1 MKAMRVIGIGNSLA
15 ADDGAGP
22 AVVEELLRHPIPD
35 SVEVI
40 SAGADGLAAIQY
52 MEDDGDV
59 IIVDAVCMGARPGTV
74 LTFPAKT
81 AKVRIRADVLSLH
94 GIGLSYALELADKMR
109 MPARVTIVGI
119 EPETVDPCRE
129 MSEAV
134 RRAVNEAV
142 DVVLR
147 LVRERSGVAA
157 RPAGLPRRRG
167 ATDGEEGA
175 DH

>member
-1 MKAMRVIGIGNSLA
+1 VIGIGNSLA

-22 AVVEELLRHPIPD
+22 AVVEALRRHAIPGD
-35 SVEVI
+35 VEVI

-59 IIVDAVCMGARPGTV
+59 IIVDAVHMGARAGTV

-81 AKVRIRADVLSLH
+81 AKVRIMADALSLH

-109 MPARVTIVGI
+109 MPAKVTIVGI
-119 EPETVDPCRE
+119 EPQTVDPFRE
-129 MSEAV
+129 MSETV

-142 DVVLR
+142 DVILGLLTTR
-147 LVRERSGVAA
+147 TGAA
-157 RPAGLPRRRG
+157 AGPAGLPRRRG
-167 ATDGEEGA
+167 ETDGEEGA